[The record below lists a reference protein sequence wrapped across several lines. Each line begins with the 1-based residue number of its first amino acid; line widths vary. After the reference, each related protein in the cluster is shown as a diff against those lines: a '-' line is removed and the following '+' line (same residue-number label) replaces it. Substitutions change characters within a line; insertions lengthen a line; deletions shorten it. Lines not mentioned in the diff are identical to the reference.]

1 MRARPL
7 NDELASGPFST
18 ARARELGLPKMRV
31 HRSDLVHPTH
41 GVHSLTEP
49 VTLAERAAAYAVGMP
64 SARAFSHV
72 TAALL
77 LGLPLP
83 VRLEAEAPSAGLH
96 VMAPTTDGRV
106 ERAGC
111 VGHRGL
117 ESRMTTTVQGV
128 EVVCAADTWCDLGE
142 LRRGTLGVD
151 DLVVAGDAAAALID
165 ARSGVRVRSGSVT
178 SPGVRA
184 LHEALHSRVRPRGKV
199 MLAEALTLV
208 RPRVASPME
217 TRSRLMFVRAGFPE
231 PEVNGVVVDEAGE
244 FVAEADLL
252 WRSRRVVAEYQGA
265 PHAEIRRRSGDEV
278 RRRRLEALGHTVREI
293 FSEDVHRTPRRVE
306 TLLFVARALDLDP
319 ATLLIA

>member
-165 ARSGVRVRSGSVT
+165 ARSGVCVRCT
-178 SPGVRA
+178 R
-184 LHEALHSRVRPRGKV
+184 RCTRG
-199 MLAEALTLV
+199 
-208 RPRVASPME
+208 
-217 TRSRLMFVRAGFPE
+217 
-231 PEVNGVVVDEAGE
+231 
-244 FVAEADLL
+244 
-252 WRSRRVVAEYQGA
+252 
-265 PHAEIRRRSGDEV
+265 
-278 RRRRLEALGHTVREI
+278 
-293 FSEDVHRTPRRVE
+293 
-306 TLLFVARALDLDP
+306 
-319 ATLLIA
+319 

>member
-7 NDELASGPFST
+7 PEELASGPFST
-18 ARARELGLPKMRV
+18 RRARELGLPKMRV
-31 HRSDLVHPTH
+31 YRGDLVHPTH
-41 GVHSLTEP
+41 GAHSLTEP
-49 VTLAERAAAYAVGMP
+49 VTLADRAAAFAAGMP

-83 VRLEAEAPSAGLH
+83 LRLEAETADLH

-117 ESRMTTTVQGV
+117 EIRRTTTAHGLR
-128 EVVCAADTWCDLGE
+128 VVGAADTWCDLGE
-142 LRRGTLGVD
+142 LRRGTIGVD
-151 DLVVAGDAAAALID
+151 DLVVAGDAAVALLD
-165 ARSGVRVRSGSVT
+165 ARSGVPVQGGSVT

-199 MLAEALTLV
+199 MLAEALALV
-208 RPRVASPME
+208 RPRVGSPME
-217 TRSRLMFVRAGFPE
+217 TRARLMFVRAGFPE
-231 PEVNGVVVDEAGE
+231 PEVNGVVCDEAGE

-252 WRSRRVVAEYQGA
+252 WRSRRVIAEYQGA

-278 RRRRLEALGHTVREI
+278 RRRQLEALGHTVREI
-293 FSEDVHRTPRRVE
+293 FSEDVHRAPRRID
-306 TLLFVARALDLDP
+306 TLLFVARALDLDL